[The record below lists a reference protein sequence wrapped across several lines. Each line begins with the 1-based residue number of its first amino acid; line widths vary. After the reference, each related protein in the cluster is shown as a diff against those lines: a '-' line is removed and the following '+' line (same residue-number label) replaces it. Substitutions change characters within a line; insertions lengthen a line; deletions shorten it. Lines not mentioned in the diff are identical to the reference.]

1 MSNTFFQHLPTLN
14 RFEDITDLSSF
25 IPLPE
30 DWFVVVTDVIG
41 SREAIKNGKYKE
53 VNTIGAACIVAIVNA
68 LDSVEIPYVF
78 GGDGASICV
87 PPEHL
92 DLAKHAALGTKNM
105 AKVAFGLELRTGAI
119 PVTDIRK
126 KGGKLLIAKVKVS
139 DKYDQAVFA
148 GGGLALADKLLKE
161 SGSEYLFSS
170 TDQRIEADFTGL
182 ECRWDKISNEQKTV
196 MSLLIKACTEDEQH
210 AMNEYNGIIQ
220 TISEIVKEEHPI
232 TEKSLK
238 FSFNPRWLKNEF
250 KTRTFLKSWTKKV
263 AYILDLY
270 YRIIIGKALMLFNIE
285 ANGFQWGD
293 YKSDLISNSDYR
305 KFDDMLRIVLSC
317 HPDEKEALLA
327 FLDQQEKE
335 QKINYGVHNSEAAIV
350 TCMIKEYSGLH
361 FHFVDGDDGGYAM
374 AAIDMASKSA

>member
-1 MSNTFFQHLPTLN
+1 MSNTFFQHLHTLN

-25 IPLPE
+25 IPIPE
-30 DWFVVVTDVIG
+30 DWFVVVSDVVG

-126 KGGKLLIAKVKVS
+126 KGGTLLIAKVRVS

-196 MSLLIKACTEDEQH
+196 MSLLIKACTEDEQQ

-250 KTRTFLKSWTKKV
+250 KTRTFLKTWTKKAV
-263 AYILDLY
+263 YILDLY
-270 YRIIIGKALMLFNIE
+270 YRIIIGKALMFFNIE
-285 ANGFQWGD
+285 TNGFQWGD

-317 HPDEKEALLA
+317 RPEEKEALLA
-327 FLDQQEKE
+327 FLDRQEKDR
-335 QKINYGVHNSEAAIV
+335 KINYGVHNSEAAIV

-361 FHFVDGDDGGYAM
+361 FHFVDGDEGGYAM
-374 AAIDMASKSA
+374 AAIHLSEKL